1 MNTPVDTQVGGMT
14 CGNCA
19 LTITNYLSK
28 EGIKDAVANPVTG
41 QLTFSIEDPE
51 RIAQLYA
58 GIEKLGY
65 TVHAKNQAGKLE
77 DTHKQD
83 GLKGL
88 SLKYMWLL
96 SLACWIPLM
105 AHMFIAWPLLHNP
118 WVQFFL
124 CLPVYGLGFIHFG
137 RSAIRSVRNGIPNMD
152 VLIFIGSSAAFFYSV
167 AGWMLYPTHV
177 HHYLFFETCAS
188 IITLIFTGQ
197 VLEEYTMKQT
207 GASMTALLQFREVK
221 ARIVFTDSIGKESI
235 QEIDNRFLRVNDIV
249 QVNTGDRVPADGL
262 IVSGQGLFDE
272 SMMTGESLPVSKTLD
287 SIVIGGTLLS
297 EGAIRMKV
305 NAVGDATALS
315 RIIQLVNEAQ
325 AAKSPLQ
332 RLADKISAIFVPVVL
347 VIAGITFALAY
358 WAFHIPFNESIM
370 RAVAVLVVACPCAM
384 GLATPAAVMVG
395 MGRAA
400 RMGILMKG
408 GDTLQ
413 KCRDV
418 KTIVFDKTGTL
429 TQGQLHVAN
438 WYSDLPEA
446 VFKSIVTSLEVHS
459 SHPIAKALV
468 STWPAHSPI
477 HWKEIIE
484 EKGHGIQALSAEGL
498 TWKIGSK
505 RWIMGMESAI
515 DEHDLY
521 LSRNGDCVGW
531 IDLQDTLREGVPN
544 LIDQLHRSGYKTV
557 LLSGDRLSKC
567 ERVAQEAGIQ
577 VVYGD
582 CLPHEKLEKLNALS
596 KEQPV
601 AMVGDGINDAPA
613 LAAAHVGI
621 SLSDATQIALQNAGV
636 VLINNSLPTLPLAL
650 GIGKHTYITIKQN
663 LFWAFFYNVI
673 SIPVAASGFLTP
685 GWGAAIM
692 GLSDVI
698 LILNSLRLRYK
709 KLA

>member
-1 MNTPVDTQVGGMT
+1 MNTPIDTKVSGMT

-28 EGIKDAVANPVTG
+28 EGITDAVANPVTG

-51 RIAQLYA
+51 RLAELYA

-65 TVHAKNQAGKLE
+65 TVSNKANAKGADAHE
-77 DTHKQD
+77 HTH
-83 GLKGL
+83 GGGL
-88 SLKYMWLL
+88 SLKTMWLI
-96 SLACWIPLM
+96 SLACWLPLM
-105 AHMFIAWPLLHNP
+105 AHMFTNWAPLHNP
-118 WVQFFL
+118 WVQLIL

-137 RSAIRSVRNGIPNMD
+137 RSAFRSIRNGIPNMD
-152 VLIFIGSSAAFFYSV
+152 VLIFIGSSAAFFYSL
-167 AGWMLYPTHV
+167 AGWFLYPEHV

-188 IITLIFTGQ
+188 IITLIFTGNL
-197 VLEEYTMKQT
+197 LEEYTMKQT
-207 GASMTALLQFREVK
+207 GASMTALLQFREVT

-235 QEIDNRFLRVNDIV
+235 QEIDNQFLRVNDIV
-249 QVNTGDRVPADGL
+249 QVNTGDRVPADGI

-272 SMMTGESLPVSKTLD
+272 SMMTGESIPVSKRVDAT
-287 SIVIGGTLLS
+287 VVGGTLLS

-305 NAVGDATALS
+305 TAVGDATALS

-347 VIAGITFALAY
+347 VLAFLTFAIAY
-358 WAFHIPFNESIM
+358 WAFNISFESSMM

-413 KCRDV
+413 KCRDI

-429 TQGQLHVAN
+429 TQGKLQVSAWH
-438 WYSDLPEA
+438 SELPEES
-446 VFKSIVTSLEVHS
+446 FKAIVSSLEAHS

-468 STWPAHSPI
+468 TAWPAQVPI
-477 HWKEIIE
+477 QWQQIEE
-484 EKGHGIQALSAEGL
+484 EKGYGLKAISAEGIQ
-498 TWKIGSK
+498 WQIGSK
-505 RWIMGMESAI
+505 RWLFGEDNSNES
-515 DEHDLY
+515 HDLY
-521 LSRNGDCVGW
+521 VSRQGELVGW
-531 IDLQDTLREGVPN
+531 VDLQDTLREGIPSM
-544 LIDQLHRSGYKTV
+544 IAQLHAGGYKTV
-557 LLSGDRLSKC
+557 LLSGDRQTKC
-567 ERVAQEAGIQ
+567 DLVAKEAGIPH
-577 VVYGD
+577 VFGD
-582 CLPHEKLEKLNALS
+582 CLPHEKMAKLQALA

-613 LAAAHVGI
+613 LATAHVGI
-621 SLSDATQIALQNAGV
+621 SLSDATQIAMQSAGV
-636 VLINNSLPTLPLAL
+636 VLINNSLPTLPMAL

-673 SIPVAASGFLTP
+673 SIPVAAAGLLTP